1 MLNPTGLDDGEEI
14 KFDNDDG
21 NSGCIREN
29 AW

>member
-14 KFDNDDG
+14 KLDNDDG
-21 NSGCIREN
+21 NSGSIRGN